1 MNFSRCILTAT
12 LVALLL
18 SGCSFPTNKPLA
30 VLEYAAPTGMETSK
44 TLLVFLRGRGGSH
57 KNFEAYGFI
66 ESARAAGID
75 AKIVAPNT
83 HMGYFMSRKF
93 VERLKVDVIDP
104 AKAQG
109 YEKVWLVGVSLG
121 GLGSIIYSKNHPEDV
136 DGAFLIAPFV
146 GNDPILDEVI
156 ASGGPSEWS
165 PGEFDATDDW
175 QREIWQWL
183 KAYPESEATPAFHMG
198 YGDQDRLIKGQKLL
212 AEVIGADRVIVVE
225 GDHKYV
231 TFAKIWEAFLE
242 RSIIQGE

>member
-1 MNFSRCILTAT
+1 MNFRRYLLCAS

-30 VLEYAAPTGMETSK
+30 ALEYAAPTGPEKSK

-66 ESARAAGID
+66 KITRAAGID

-93 VERLKVDVIDP
+93 VERLKTDVIDP
-104 AKAQG
+104 SRAEG

-146 GNDPILDEVI
+146 GNDPILDEII
-156 ASGGPSEWS
+156 AAGGPIEWS
-165 PGEFDATDDW
+165 PGEFDPTDDW
-175 QREIWQWL
+175 QREIWRWL
-183 KAYPESEATPAFHMG
+183 RSHSEDQDTPPLYMG
-198 YGDQDRLIKGQKLL
+198 YGDQDRLIKGHELL
-212 AEVIGADRVIVVE
+212 SDVLGKDRVIIVE
-225 GDHKYV
+225 GDHNFV
-231 TFAKIWEAFLE
+231 TFAKIWESFLD